1 MYRVKKSPALVG
13 GQLAVLAGAIFFI
26 IFIFLTTVQ
35 QISDDRQRS
44 IEAEIRQNQSRAQIL
59 QQYVLRTLEMSN
71 VATRQLASRLESGDS
86 SIEAA
91 AQIVNASFISK
102 TDYVDGVIVALGAKG
117 RMVTGGISL
126 SESGWLQ
133 LERFSLHQQTAVA
146 ISPPFETTNGMQ
158 FVALTRRLERNGKG
172 GFVGIMFQPHHLLD
186 LSREVRF
193 DRTDLVSLIGLDGIT
208 RARREGA
215 RFSTGQDLRGRLV
228 MQRQALAPNGSYY
241 GPSSLDGEWR
251 LFSHRRIEEYGVFAT
266 SGVSVDK
273 VLLTI
278 EARQHFQLAMLLAA
292 AAAIIAAAGLLIAGI
307 GQRKRQL
314 AILSAANAKLNEAQ
328 KIGGMGDWDYWPS
341 TEELV
346 WSDNLCALYGRD
358 CATRVTPLHTF
369 GTLVDE
375 ADFEA
380 VRAGLDEIVQT
391 RQPQSWEIVAT
402 LANGR
407 RSHRRIIVEPVL
419 DKSGAVLRIHGV
431 DQSIDQERHLAQLQE
446 RLAGL
451 ARLDAMNALAA
462 TLAHELNQPLGVAAN
477 YLAAARRRM
486 RNLPA
491 DPEGFHFLDQA
502 EEQIV
507 TVAEIIGAARQ
518 SLSGSTSDGVR
529 FSLGEVID
537 RARLLIRGHPGESR
551 ARISVRIDPGASEA
565 VGNLALVKQVI
576 HNLIKNAIEAI
587 PAGRQGDIAISTS
600 PDISGAILFV
610 SVRDNGTGIANGV
623 DPFTALST
631 HKPQG
636 LGLGLALSRTIVESQ
651 GGKIWVERSSKSGTT
666 ITFSLPTP
674 WADEPS
680 MGSPQ
685 FRH

>member
-1 MYRVKKSPALVG
+1 MYRVEKSSALVG
-13 GQLAVLAGAIFFI
+13 GQLAVLAGAILFI

-35 QISDDRQRS
+35 QVSDDRRRS
-44 IEAEIRQNQSRAQIL
+44 IEAEIRQNQSRTQIL

-71 VATRQLASRLESGDS
+71 VATKQLANRLDSGDS

-91 AQIVNASFISK
+91 ARIANESFISK
-102 TDYVDGVIVALGAKG
+102 TGYVDGVIVALGNEG

-126 SESGWLQ
+126 PGPEWRR
-133 LERFSLHQQTAVA
+133 LERFALHQRTEVA
-146 ISPPFETTNGMQ
+146 ISPPFTASNGMQ
-158 FVALTRRLERNGKG
+158 YVALTRRLERNGNG
-172 GFVGIMFQPHHLLD
+172 AFVGIMFQPHHLLD
-186 LSREVRF
+186 FSRELRF

-215 RFSTGQDLRGRLV
+215 RFSTGQDLKGRLV
-228 MQRQALAPNGSYY
+228 MQRQAQAPDGSYY
-241 GPSSLDGEWR
+241 GPSSLDGVWR
-251 LFSHRRIEEYGVFAT
+251 IFSHRRIEEYGVFAT
-266 SGVSVDK
+266 SGVSMDK
-273 VLLTI
+273 ILSTI
-278 EARQHFQLAMLLAA
+278 EARQRFQLAMLLAA
-292 AAAIIAAAGLLIAGI
+292 AAAIIAAAGLLVAGI

-314 AILSAANAKLNEAQ
+314 ATLAAANAKLNEAQ
-328 KIGGMGDWDYWPS
+328 RIGGMGDWDYWPS
-341 TEELV
+341 TDELV

-358 CATRVTPLHTF
+358 CAARVTPLQTF
-369 GTLVDE
+369 GALVDE

-380 VRAGLDEIVQT
+380 VQAGLDEIAQT
-391 RQPQSWEIVAT
+391 RRPQTWEIVAT
-402 LANGR
+402 LADGR
-407 RSHRRIIVEPVL
+407 KSHRRIIAEPVL
-419 DKSGAVLRIHGV
+419 DMSGAVLRIHGV
-431 DQSIDQERHLAQLQE
+431 DQSTDQERHLTQLQE
-446 RLAGL
+446 QLAGL

-491 DPEGFHFLDQA
+491 DPEGFRFLDQA

-518 SLSGSTSDGVR
+518 SLSASSSDRVR
-529 FSLGEVID
+529 FSLGEAID

-565 VGNLALVKQVI
+565 IGNLALVKQVI

-587 PAGRQGDIAISTS
+587 PTGRQGDISISTS
-600 PDISGAILFV
+600 PDIGGAILFV
-610 SVRDNGTGIANGV
+610 SVRDNGTGIAKAV

-631 HKPQG
+631 HKTQG
-636 LGLGLALSRTIVESQ
+636 LGLGLALARTIVESQ
-651 GGKIWVERSSKSGTT
+651 GGKIWVEQSSKSGTT

-674 WADEPS
+674 SADEPS
-680 MGSPQ
+680 MGPPQ
-685 FRH
+685 DES